1 MGYVDDVLALF
12 EGTIY
17 NITKLFTYI
26 NTINP
31 NIQFTHRNNHSIQ
44 LLDLKITRST
54 STTFLSLETYRK
66 P

>member
-31 NIQFTHRNNHSIQ
+31 NIQITHRNNNSIQ
-44 LLDLKITRST
+44 LLVLKITRST